1 MGKEY
6 EFQILDVNVPKMRK
20 LLKEHNGK
28 RVHKNTRMVRS
39 VFKRCNIEQN
49 GYVRVRSENNKVTM
63 TCKIYNND
71 KFPDEYEISLNE
83 DFETGKKF
91 LKSLNLQEVSYQE
104 TYREKW
110 SLPMKGVNEIT
121 FDTWPG
127 LPTFMEIDC
136 TNITVMN
143 KLKKIFNPD
152 ISKITYGA
160 TGKKYELYYGIPQ
173 KFADN
178 SIPSMTFKNTLNE
191 IVPLKNKEFFIKVVK
206 DHKKKLKIK

>member
-6 EFQILDVNVPKMRK
+6 EFQILDVNVNKMK
-20 LLKEHNGK
+20 KILKENKGK
-28 RVHKNTRMVRS
+28 QIHKNIKLVRA
-39 VFKRCNIEQN
+39 VFTRCNTKIK
-49 GYVRVRSENNKVTM
+49 GFVRVRYEGKKTTM
-63 TCKIYNND
+63 TCKIYNNE
-71 KFPDEYEISLNE
+71 KFPDEHEVTIME

-91 LKSLNLQEVSYQE
+91 LQSLNLDEKSYQE

-110 SLPMKGVNEIT
+110 SLPITGVHEIT

-136 TNITVMN
+136 DNKKTMDKVM
-143 KLKKIFNPD
+143 KLLNPD
-152 ISKITYGA
+152 PSKISYGA

-178 SIPSMTFKNTLNE
+178 KIPSMTFKNTKKE
-191 IVPLKNKEFFIKVVK
+191 IKPKKNKELFEKVVQQQNK
-206 DHKKKLKIK
+206 YNK